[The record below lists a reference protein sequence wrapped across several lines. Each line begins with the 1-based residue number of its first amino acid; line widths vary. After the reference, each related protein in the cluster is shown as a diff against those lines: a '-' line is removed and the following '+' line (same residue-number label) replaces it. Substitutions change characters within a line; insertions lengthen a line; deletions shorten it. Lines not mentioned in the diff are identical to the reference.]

1 MDDSDLTDIPPFL
14 DRRQP
19 KEDNISDDV
28 DDQPA
33 PDASSSGGADDVKIS
48 EAPKVLSVTTDIKA
62 HPYADV
68 FPMMKGTDFAAL
80 VVSIR
85 EEGLEERIVKYEN
98 QILDGRNRFA
108 ACAEAEIEPTF
119 VEYEGTDPLNFV
131 LRKNFH
137 RRHLTLSQRSMIAA
151 RMATLKQGGDH
162 KSEDFKA
169 SNGGLKITDAAKTLS
184 VSPKAV
190 ERAKTVLASGNDEL
204 IGAVESGEISASA
217 AAKQATAAK
226 KPPSKTKPLT
236 IDEVEAQRLVKLWDK
251 TSGKGQ
257 ALFLERI
264 GASTNDL

>member
-1 MDDSDLTDIPPFL
+1 MDDDDLTDIPAFL
-14 DRRQP
+14 DRRPP
-19 KEDNISDDV
+19 KEDNISDDMG
-28 DDQPA
+28 DQPV
-33 PDASSSGGADDVKIS
+33 PDASSSGGADNVKIG
-48 EAPKVLSVTTDIKA
+48 EAPKVPSMTTDLKA
-62 HPYADV
+62 HPYADM
-68 FPMMKGTDFAAL
+68 FPTMKGKDFAAL
-80 VVSIR
+80 VASIR
-85 EEGLEERIVKYEN
+85 KDGLEDPIVNYEN

-108 ACAEAEIEPTF
+108 ACAEAEVEPSF
-119 VEYEGTDPLNFV
+119 ADYEGTDPLAYV
-131 LRKNFH
+131 LRKNLH
-137 RRHLTLSQRSMIAA
+137 RRHLQTSQRSMIAA
-151 RMATLKQGGDH
+151 RMATIKQGGDH

-184 VSPKAV
+184 VSPKTV

-264 GASTNDL
+264 GASTNDR